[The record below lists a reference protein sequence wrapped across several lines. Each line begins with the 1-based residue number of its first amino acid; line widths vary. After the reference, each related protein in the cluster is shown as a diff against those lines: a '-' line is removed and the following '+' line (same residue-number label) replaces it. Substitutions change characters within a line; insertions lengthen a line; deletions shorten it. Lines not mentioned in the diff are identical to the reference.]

1 MSKTEQEKSI
11 LGQGLLLASAG
22 ILTKII
28 GFLYRIPMANILGEE
43 GNGIYSVAFGI
54 YNVALTLSSY
64 SLPLAVSKLLSARY
78 ARGDNRNAQR
88 IFRLSQIFAAVTGTL
103 AFLALF
109 FGAGALEGIYNCPG
123 LSRPLRVLA
132 VTTYVVAFLGVFRG
146 YFQGHSDMGPTAI
159 SQIIEQIVNAVVSV
173 AAAWGLAELAVS
185 GFYGDSPAPSL
196 RSSLAAAGGTMGTLS
211 GALAALFTLLFLY
224 FSWRKKKFGSFKE
237 HKDTIMPPGE
247 PAPQLLILLIATV
260 LPVII
265 SQTIYQI
272 GYTVDDLVFG
282 QLMAL
287 RGIPSETVT
296 SLRGVF
302 NTQYNQL
309 INLPVAVSTAMAAS
323 ALPGIVRA
331 VAKDGKEE
339 GFRRAGGVLSFN
351 MAFAFPAAVGLAVLS
366 DPIMGLLFPRLVNY
380 HTLAASLLL
389 TGSSAVV
396 FYALSTLTTSVLQ
409 AYDHMKT
416 PVIHAGVSL
425 VIHVILIS
433 VLLYTTDLGVYA
445 LIIGNVSFPF
455 CVCSLNLLKLKRLGF
470 KPDVIALFLKP
481 ALAAA
486 VMGAVAR
493 FSFVMLSKI
502 PLSVFSAFRGLV
514 PTGISMLLAAAVY
527 AGLAQWMGIMDMK
540 DVLRRFKRG

>member
-1 MSKTEQEKSI
+1 MSKTEQERSI

-78 ARGDNRNAQR
+78 ARGERQNAQR

-123 LSRPLRVLA
+123 LSRPLRVLS

-173 AAAWGLAELAVS
+173 AAAWGLAEFAVS
-185 GFYGDSPAPSL
+185 GFYGDSPASSL
-196 RSSLAAAGGTMGTLS
+196 RASFAAAGGTFGTLS
-211 GALAALFTLLFLY
+211 GALAALVTLVLLY
-224 FSWRKKKFGSFKE
+224 LHWRRKRFGSFRE
-237 HKDTIMPPGE
+237 HKDTVMPSGE
-247 PAPQLLILLIATV
+247 SALQLLILLIATV

-282 QLMAL
+282 RLTAL
-287 RGIPSETVT
+287 KGIPSETAT
-296 SLRGVF
+296 ALRGVF

-331 VAKDGKEE
+331 VAREGKEE
-339 GFRRAGGVLSFN
+339 GFRRASEVLSFN

-366 DPIMGLLFPRLVNY
+366 DPIMGILFPRLVNY
-380 HTLAASLLL
+380 HDLAARLLL

-396 FYALSTLTTSVLQ
+396 FYALSTLTTSILQ
-409 AYDHMKT
+409 AYDHMKI
-416 PVIHAGVSL
+416 PVIHAGISL

-433 VLLYTTDLGVYA
+433 VLLYMTDLGVYA
-445 LIIGNVSFPF
+445 LIIGNVTFPF
-455 CVCSLNLLKLKRLGF
+455 CVCSMNLLKLKKLGF
-470 KPDVIALFLKP
+470 QPDLSRLLLKP
-481 ALAAA
+481 VLASVLMGVAA
-486 VMGAVAR
+486 HFAYVL
-493 FSFVMLSKI
+493 LSGI
-502 PLSVFSAFRGLV
+502 PLPLFQSFRGLV
-514 PTGISMLLAAAVY
+514 PTGISILLSALLYAA
-527 AGLAQWMGIMDMK
+527 LAQWLGIIKVK
-540 DVLRRFKRG
+540 DVLKRIRRR